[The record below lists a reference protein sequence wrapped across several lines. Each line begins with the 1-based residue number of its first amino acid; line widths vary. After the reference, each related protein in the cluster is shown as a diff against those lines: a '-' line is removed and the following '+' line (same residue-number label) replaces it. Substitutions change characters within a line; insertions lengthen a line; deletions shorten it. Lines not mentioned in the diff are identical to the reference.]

1 MFLARVRAQL
11 PNLHRAEYKLGCF
24 LLEFPGDLASYDAQE
39 LARLCGVSKATVS
52 RFVRR
57 LGFENYDA
65 ARRAARDERQ
75 QCNGQISVR
84 PRLRTGTTE
93 ISETVRD
100 EIDNLIWTYQQV
112 DTDDLESLADAVV
125 SSRRVWL
132 VGFRLC
138 RVFADYLQTQLVQVA
153 PTCASIPQPG
163 VSLGEYVTEIAPDD
177 LVICMALGR
186 REGRTEAL
194 LDELRRS
201 GVPIALIG
209 DEEAGLAAGVR
220 WQFRCR
226 TETSEA
232 QESHAAVLSL
242 CSQIGA
248 RATQRAGAIARS
260 RLRRI
265 DEVNARLGE
274 V

>member
-1 MFLARVRAQL
+1 MFLSRVRAQL
-11 PNLHRAEYKLGCF
+11 PDLHRAEYKLGCF

-57 LGFENYDA
+57 LGFKNYDS

-75 QCNGQISVR
+75 QCNGQIDAR
-84 PRLRTGTTE
+84 PRQKAGPAE
-93 ISETVRD
+93 ISDAVRD

-112 DTDDLESLADAVV
+112 DADDLESLADAVV
-125 SSRRVWL
+125 SARRVWL

-138 RVFADYLQTQLVQVA
+138 RVFADYLQSQLVQVV
-153 PTCASIPQPG
+153 PTCASIPHRG
-163 VSLGEYVTEIAPDD
+163 GSLGEYVSEIGPED
-177 LVICMALGR
+177 LVIWIALGR

-194 LDELRRS
+194 LHELRRS
-201 GVPIALIG
+201 AVPIALIG

-232 QESHAAVLSL
+232 QGSHAAVLSL

-265 DEVNARLGE
+265 VEVNARLGE

>member
-11 PNLHRAEYKLGCF
+11 PDLHRAEYKLGCF

-75 QCNGQISVR
+75 QCNGQINVR
-84 PRLRTGTTE
+84 PRQRSETAE
-93 ISETVRD
+93 ISEAVRD

-112 DTDDLESLADAVV
+112 DADDLESLADAVV

-138 RVFADYLQTQLVQVA
+138 RVFADYLQSQLVQVA

-163 VSLGEYVTEIAPDD
+163 VSLGEYVTEIGPED
-177 LVICMALGR
+177 LVICVALGR

-201 GVPIALIG
+201 AVPIALIG

-232 QESHAAVLSL
+232 QGSHAAVLSL

>member
-1 MFLARVRAQL
+1 MFLARIRAQL
-11 PNLHRAEYKLGCF
+11 PDLHRAEYKLGCF
-24 LLEFPGDLASYDAQE
+24 LLDFPGDLASYDAQE

-65 ARRAARDERQ
+65 ARRAAREERQ
-75 QCNGQISVR
+75 QATRQISLGPRPELGGLDLSDAVR
-84 PRLRTGTTE
+84 E
-93 ISETVRD
+93 
-100 EIDNLIWTYQQV
+100 EIDNLIWTYEQV
-112 DTDDLESLADAVV
+112 DAGELDTLADAVL
-125 SSRRVWL
+125 SARRVWL

-163 VSLGEYVTEIAPDD
+163 VSLGEHVAEIGPED
-177 LVICMALGR
+177 LVICVALGR

-201 GVPIALIG
+201 GVPVALIG
-209 DEEAGLAAGVR
+209 DGSALPAAGVR

-226 TETSEA
+226 TESSEA
-232 QESHAAVLSL
+232 QENHAAVLSL
-242 CSQIGA
+242 CSQIGS